1 MNRNRKWKSFQKLT
15 EKCYENMIGAE
26 EDSSCWQKGFE
37 LLKELVLEERKTDP
51 QFASEL
57 ELLDDVTDYRF
68 DIEGW
73 LEDCLD
79 EMDMRE
85 EHAVLLR
92 MCDDLLE
99 LFTWPEYTGSDL
111 KFQKASA
118 LSSLGKIQEAAKFC
132 DKWIKKE
139 PENIVAATAGV
150 YAYMKN
156 GEQKKARDLI
166 EKFIPDGMI
175 CCDDNDIMFTAASVF
190 YEKTGDTKK
199 QEQMEA
205 ALEAYDQELEAYFSE
220 YNEMDEDDDVLW
232 DEEDLPF

>member
-1 MNRNRKWKSFQKLT
+1 MNRKWKSFQKLT
-15 EKCYENMIGAE
+15 EKCYENMIRAK
-26 EDSSCWQKGFE
+26 EDSSCWQNGFK

-79 EMDMRE
+79 EMDMKE

-118 LSSLGKIQEAAKFC
+118 LSSLGKIQEAAEFC

-150 YAYMKN
+150 YAYMKI